1 MFLTSISTNELDRFF
16 RHSINVFDRLDD
28 VFREQHFSSTVSSS
42 FPPHNIRQKDNSYL
56 IEMAIAGFSKDEITI
71 TKEKDYL
78 RVEGK
83 KEEHTDA
90 DEFLTYRGIAARSF
104 KKSFVLGENMK
115 VLAADIKDG
124 MLYIGLEKEIP
135 EEDKP
140 QSIEIGTDQSILSN
154 IVSSVKKLTAA

>member
-1 MFLTSISTNELDRFF
+1 MFLTSVSSNELDRFF

-28 VFREQHFSSTVSSS
+28 VFQEHHFSSTVASS

-56 IEMAIAGFSKDEITI
+56 IEMAIAGFSKDEITV

-78 RVEGK
+78 RIEGK
-83 KEEHTDA
+83 KEEQSDA

-104 KKSFVLGENMK
+104 KKSFVLGEHMK
-115 VLAADIKDG
+115 VLAADIRDG

-140 QSIEIGTDQSILSN
+140 QVIGIGTDQSILSN
-154 IVSSVKKLTAA
+154 IVTNVKKLAAA